1 MHFKS
6 DEQFVIQS
14 NWHLFDKVFG
24 CIITLSFKHARKHQQ
39 TSEHVG
45 AEFRHNH
52 LQSNLIAERFD
63 DSCIE
68 KGMLIV
74 VVRGELHANY
84 KVFQITA
91 TKVYDSSLDVKFD
104 ELNSHWHVT
113 VLNPRTVVADPDF
126 NGVTGCV
133 RQLYIEPWR

>member
-24 CIITLSFKHARKHQQ
+24 CIITLSFKHARKHKQ

-52 LQSNLIAERFD
+52 LQSNLIAKRFD

-68 KGMLIV
+68 KDVLIV

-84 KVFQITA
+84 KVFQLLQQKYMILHLT
-91 TKVYDSSLDVKFD
+91 
-104 ELNSHWHVT
+104 
-113 VLNPRTVVADPDF
+113 
-126 NGVTGCV
+126 
-133 RQLYIEPWR
+133 